1 MNIHMIESLGKYFM
15 KRQLKSMEKTIHVH
29 VTIQVNLETEARA

>member
-15 KRQLKSMEKTIHVH
+15 KRQLKSMEKTIHV
-29 VTIQVNLETEARA
+29 TIQVNLETEARA